1 MNLLGETKLKKLSQ
15 LILSFSKA
23 DQTEVSIYTFDHAL
37 TRFANSFIHQNVRYE
52 NILVKVRTVISKR
65 IGVASINSIEVSDL
79 HEVVRRA
86 VKIARL
92 SREDPDFISLP
103 KASLIRKISSFFQ
116 STINFGSI
124 DRAKAV
130 KTVIETAKRS
140 KLTASG
146 AYEIII
152 SELSIANNLGVWAY
166 QPTTSASFST
176 VVSGENSSGFALELN
191 FDARKIHPE
200 EVAKRAVDKAKMG
213 EDPIAILPGE
223 YDVILEP
230 PAVAEMMDFFSYLG
244 PNARVFYEQASY
256 LRDKL
261 GKRVFSPKL
270 TIFDDPLDERG
281 MPMAFDYEGVPKQ
294 KTILIEKGVA
304 KTIVYDSYYA
314 NKYKKKNTGHAL
326 PAPNTEGPM
335 PGHLVFT
342 PGKKTTQE
350 LIKTVKK
357 GILVSRF
364 WYVRMLH
371 HYQMNITGMTRDGTF
386 LIEEG
391 KITSSLKNLRF
402 TQSIP
407 EVLKNI
413 EGISKDLT
421 LRPSWVGAGLFPT
434 IFVRKFHFTSTTE
447 F

>member
-1 MNLLGETKLKKLSQ
+1 MNLLGEKKLKKLVQ
-15 LILSFSKA
+15 QIFSFSKA

-52 NILVKVRTVISKR
+52 NILVNVRMIIDKR
-65 IGVASINSIEVSDL
+65 IGVASINSIEISDL
-79 HEVVRRA
+79 REVVKRA
-86 VKIARL
+86 TKIARL
-92 SREDPDFISLP
+92 NREDSDFVSLP
-103 KASLIRKISSFFQ
+103 KPQPIPKISSFSQ

-140 KLTASG
+140 NFTASG
-146 AYEIII
+146 AYEIIL
-152 SELSIANNLGVWAY
+152 SELSIANSLGVWAY
-166 QPTTSASFST
+166 QPITSASLST
-176 VVSGENSSGFALELN
+176 VVSGENSSGYAFELN
-191 FDARKIHPE
+191 FDTSKIHPE
-200 EVAKRAVDKAKMG
+200 EVAKKAVDKAKMG
-213 EDPIAILPGE
+213 EDPIDISPGE
-223 YDVILEP
+223 YDVVLEP
-230 PAVAEMMDFFSYLG
+230 SAVAEMMDFFSYLG

-261 GKRVFSPKL
+261 GKRIFSPKL
-270 TIFDDPLDERG
+270 TIIDDPLDERG

-294 KTILIEKGVA
+294 KTILIEEGVPKA
-304 KTIVYDSYYA
+304 IVYDSYYA

-326 PAPNTEGPM
+326 AAPNTEGPM
-335 PGHLVFT
+335 PGHLVFK
-342 PGKKTTQE
+342 PGKKTTCE

-386 LIEEG
+386 LIENG
-391 KITSSLKNLRF
+391 KIIAPVKNLRF

-407 EVLKNI
+407 AVLKNI
-413 EGISKDLT
+413 VGVSKDLV
-421 LRPSWVGAGLFPT
+421 LQPSWVGAGLFPT